1 MFRCWQ
7 ALPDSLALPPVNP
20 ENKLW
25 LLYVTCID
33 VVCLLVSSFKYF
45 STYIILKVPRG
56 QLDPKSWTAWATL
69 SFSVRP
75 VLMMVMVSTC
85 WPVRPETQRGKR
97 WVRQRLLRDMS
108 SCVPQFWEI
117 PCGNSFCRPGVGRTS
132 WNGQDVAGCWSNIH
146 RSCSS
151 CRLNILEGVGSLVE

>member
-1 MFRCWQ
+1 MFNQTICSDVGKHC
-7 ALPDSLALPPVNP
+7 LTVLHCHPSTP
-20 ENKLW
+20 KIS
-25 LLYVTCID
+25 YGYCI
-33 VVCLLVSSFKYF
+33 SIAWKM
-45 STYIILKVPRG
+45 PQG

-69 SFSVRP
+69 WFSVRP

-85 WPVRPETQRGKR
+85 WPVPRETQRGKR
-97 WVRQRLLRDMS
+97 WIRQRLLRDMS

-151 CRLNILEGVGSLVE
+151 CRLNILEDVGSLVE